1 MQIQS
6 SAVQLQSKV
15 QQRWTQT
22 LSERLSVRVDPAPT
36 PTVIVE
42 DSLRA
47 LAEARPEVAPTEADP
62 EADGELSGDAE
73 LTLLKLV
80 LEKLLKVQLKL
91 RPFHPEEVEGSAAP
105 TQRPAG
111 APEPGQRPPERVG
124 WSISWDRLETLTE
137 EQALSLRGKGVV
149 QLKDGRTV
157 QFALE
162 VEASSLVHKELR
174 QSLRLGDPPKD
185 PLALSLSGQ
194 SPALD
199 GGTIRFDLDLDGTLD
214 DMPTLGAGAA
224 WLVADHNA
232 DGVVND
238 GSELFGPAT
247 DDGFGELAAQDED
260 KNGWIDE
267 QDAIW
272 SKLRVWMTDGGAQRL
287 VAVGEAGVGALFV
300 GRVETPF
307 ALRGADDPNGEVRG
321 TVRQSGLYLTEGG
334 DARLMQ
340 RIDLAV

>member
-22 LSERLSVRVDPAPT
+22 VSERLSVRVDPAPT
-36 PTVIVE
+36 PTVILE
-42 DSLRA
+42 DRLRA
-47 LAEARPEVAPTEADP
+47 LAEAQPEVAPTDADTDA
-62 EADGELSGDAE
+62 EDELSGDAE
-73 LTLLKLV
+73 LSLLKLV

-91 RPFHPEEVEGSAAP
+91 RPFDPEDVESGAVP
-105 TQRPAG
+105 TQRPDG
-111 APEPGQRPPERVG
+111 APAPGQRPPERVG
-124 WSISWDRLETLTE
+124 WSLSWDRLDTQTE
-137 EQALSLRGKGVV
+137 EQSLSLRGKGVV

-162 VEASSLVHKELR
+162 VEASSFVHKELR

-185 PLALSLSGQ
+185 PLALSLNGQ
-194 SPALD
+194 TPALD
-199 GGTIRFDLDLDGTLD
+199 GGTLRFDLDLDGNLD

-238 GSELFGPAT
+238 GSELFGPST
-247 DDGFGELAAQDED
+247 DDGFGELAAHDED

-287 VAVGEAGVGALFV
+287 VAVGEAGVGALFL

-321 TVRQSGLYLTEGG
+321 TVRQSGLYLTETG

>member
-1 MQIQS
+1 MQIQA

-22 LSERLSVRVDPAPT
+22 VSERLSVQVDPPPT

-42 DSLRA
+42 DSLRVR
-47 LAEARPEVAPTEADP
+47 AEAQSELAPTAAEV
-62 EADGELSGDAE
+62 EEEEELSGDAE
-73 LTLLKLV
+73 LNLLKLI

-91 RPFHPEEVEGSAAP
+91 RPFRPEAVEGAEAP
-105 TQRPAG
+105 TQRPDG

-124 WSISWDRLETLTE
+124 WSLSWDRLETLTE
-137 EQALSLRGKGVV
+137 DQSLSLRGKGVV

-162 VEASSLVHKELR
+162 VEASSHVHKELR

-185 PLALSLSGQ
+185 PLALSLDGQ

-199 GGTIRFDLDLDGTLD
+199 GGTLRFDLDLDGALD

-238 GSELFGPAT
+238 GSELFGPST
-247 DDGFGELAAQDED
+247 DDGFGELAAQDDD

-272 SKLRVWMTDGGAQRL
+272 SKLRLWMTDGGGQRL
-287 VAVGEAGVGALFV
+287 VAVGEAGVGALFL

-307 ALRGADDPNGEVRG
+307 ALRGADDPTGEVRG
-321 TVRQSGLYLTEGG
+321 TVRQSGMYLSEQGE
-334 DARLMQ
+334 ARLMQ